1 MIYTQ
6 EREAQSYGFWF
17 FILNKNLIIN
27 VLYNL

>member
-6 EREAQSYGFWF
+6 ERKAQSYRVWF